1 MIPYRTRRA
10 LSRLGI
16 TLLILTVVAALAL
29 VCWFL
34 WLNRYVVYTRDG
46 VRLDFSAKPTA
57 GGITATAPTAGQ
69 KVPVLFLDQ
78 EDLFAPED
86 TALAKISGIHI
97 TRDMMLNGKIAALSQ
112 QIQTLPTGTAVM
124 IDIKDIQGRFFYNSS
139 LGNTYGNIN
148 ADDLEKMISDL
159 NRLGYYL
166 IARIPAFQDNAYGA
180 QNVDDGIFLANRKGL
195 WIDADGT
202 RCYWLNPAAEG
213 TLSHVAQIISE
224 LKTLGFDEVAMYDFQ
239 IPDTDEIYFPYD
251 KAEVIATAAQ
261 TLVTVCAN
269 DRFAVSFVSD
279 DADFPLPEGRCRLYM
294 ENIPAA
300 DLAYTVDKAA
310 VSQPDIRMVFLTELM
325 DTRFD
330 AYGVLRPLTN

>member
-16 TLLILTVVAALAL
+16 GLLILAAVATLAL

-34 WLNRYVVYTRDG
+34 WLNRYVVYTRNG
-46 VRLDFSAKPTA
+46 VRLDFSSRNPTD
-57 GGITATAPTAGQ
+57 GIAATAPTEGQ

-78 EDLFAPED
+78 EDLFTPED
-86 TALAKISGIHI
+86 TALTKIAGVHI
-97 TRDMMLNGKIAALSQ
+97 TRDMLKGNIAALSQ
-112 QIQTLPTGTAVM
+112 RIQTLPAGTAVM
-124 IDIKDIQGRFFYNSS
+124 IDMKDIQGRFFYHSS
-139 LGNTYGNIN
+139 LGNTYSNIN
-148 ADDLEKMISDL
+148 ADDLEKMVSDL

-180 QNVDDGIFLANRKGL
+180 ENVDDGIFLANRRGL
-195 WIDADGT
+195 WIDVDGT

-213 TLSHVAQIISE
+213 TLSHVAQVISE
-224 LKTLGFDEVAMYDFQ
+224 LKGLGFDEVCMYDFQ

-251 KAEVIATAAQ
+251 REEAIAAAAQ
-261 TLVTVCAN
+261 TLVTVCAS
-269 DRFAVSFVSD
+269 DRFAVSFVSG
-279 DADFPLPEGRCRLYM
+279 DAQFPLPEGRCRLYM
-294 ENIPAA
+294 EGIPAA
-300 DLAYTVDKAA
+300 DLTYIVEKAA

-325 DTRFD
+325 DTRFE